1 MRFIFKIFAVIAI
14 LGCTGSAA
22 YGQHTVPGGAV
33 NSTDAAQE
41 FTVIVYEN
49 SDSTLLS
56 LGKNVSTRGILGD
69 SWRSI
74 KNAYRNTVIG
84 SISGISAEILQTGV
98 NWLIETLRDKKQ
110 DWMEQARKDCR
121 YTKHLPMQRQITDFY
136 ATTSTRGAMDLDSIV
151 FDGFGCQQFLTYNNP
166 ATNKRERLL
175 VFDMK
180 CSLRKDD
187 VGRNRMIHHSKFE
200 VVVDHLFFNPYLCNI
215 PNDSLTSANSSLRIP
230 FSFDSRKDLVFNV
243 KARVSSSWM
252 NEAIQAV
259 NDQLL
264 GEFDITARIPDG
276 SYIQTG
282 DWYPGYFVYINP
294 TDENIAHYELSRKQ
308 VDEMKRMGKVVSVTG
323 ESFLVP
329 RSFVGYENKDSDTRI
344 WGTGQYKVD
353 MDISETC
360 DINPEYYLE
369 PVAPGARAQMPPA
382 NMTGGD
388 GRQQKP
394 LTVAQMSKGRKWND
408 NWKPEWKKMKK
419 RRRRPS
425 LGQRIMTSLNM
436 KYGNFRWVNTIL
448 DPVTTVILQQETAAL
463 NGWTDS
469 WLNIGSQAAAANTQK
484 PAGQGGQG
492 QGQGQSGQGQGGQ
505 GGQGK
510 NPQKHKDNREITA
523 SENTLNPNSKAV
535 PPARKRGFNNE
546 TNKCSP
552 NRWRLYFLLT
562 LTSLC

>member
-1 MRFIFKIFAVIAI
+1 MNIKTILTIIGLAI
-14 LGCTGSAA
+14 ICYNSWASKSESA
-22 YGQHTVPGGAV
+22 PGAI
-33 NSTDAAQE
+33 NNTDAVQE
-41 FTVIVYEN
+41 FNVIVYEN
-49 SDSTLLS
+49 SDTTLLS

-74 KNAYRNTVIG
+74 KSAYRNSMVGQIT
-84 SISGISAEILQTGV
+84 SLSADILQSGV
-98 NWLIETLRDKKQ
+98 SWLIETLRDKKQ
-110 DWMEQARKDCR
+110 DWIEQARKDCR
-121 YTKHLPMQRQITDFY
+121 FTKHLPMQQQITDFY

-151 FDGFGCQQFLTYNNP
+151 FDGFGCQQFLTYINP
-166 ATNKRERLL
+166 ETKNKERLL

-243 KARVSSSWM
+243 KARVTSSWM
-252 NEAIQAV
+252 NEAIQTV

-264 GEFDITARIPDG
+264 GEFDINARIPDG
-276 SYIQTG
+276 SYIEQS

-294 TDENIAHYELSRKQ
+294 TKENIEKYNLSETQ
-308 VDEMKRMGKVVSVTG
+308 VEVMQRNGKVVSVTG

-329 RSFVGYENKDSDTRI
+329 RSYVGYENKDSDVRV

-369 PVAPGARAQMPPA
+369 PRQSNMAINGNVKPATSMAPSTLP
-382 NMTGGD
+382 
-388 GRQQKP
+388 QKP
-394 LTVAQMSKGRKWND
+394 LSIAQMSAGRKWND

-425 LGQRIMTSLNM
+425 LGQRIASSLNM
-436 KYGNFRWVNTIL
+436 KYGNFRWINTVL
-448 DPVTTVILQQETAAL
+448 DPVTTVILQQETAIL
-463 NGWTDS
+463 NNWTGN
-469 WLNIGSQAAAANTQK
+469 WLKIGAAATNANGA
-484 PAGQGGQG
+484 AGQQGIPGKTPQPGQ
-492 QGQGQSGQGQGGQ
+492 QP
-505 GGQGK
+505 K
-510 NPQKHKDNREITA
+510 
-523 SENTLNPNSKAV
+523 
-535 PPARKRGFNNE
+535 
-546 TNKCSP
+546 
-552 NRWRLYFLLT
+552 
-562 LTSLC
+562 